1 MAKSNPELINALRL
15 TAQRLQAG
23 APYEWGHMGRCNCG
37 HLLQTV
43 TDLSACELVA
53 AADYALDEW
62 SEHARDY
69 CAGTGHNVESL
80 FLTLQRLGFDYQDV
94 IHLENLTD
102 GRVLNRLGERRYL
115 RRNVVDDVVLYLYTL
130 ADLLAEELVAFP
142 VPATRYAALQ
152 LA

>member
-23 APYEWGHMGRCNCG
+23 VPYEWGHMGRCNCG

-43 TDLSACELVA
+43 TNLSAGEIVA

-94 IHLENLTD
+94 IYLENLTD
-102 GRVLNRLGERRYL
+102 GRVLRRLGERRHL
-115 RRNVVDDVVLYLYTL
+115 RRNVVGDVVLYLNTL
-130 ADLLAEELVAFP
+130 ADLLEEAGVPFPFP
-142 VPATRYAALQ
+142 VHHSAAPQ